1 MEIAIGTF
9 DIHIDTVDS
18 DLHLLRSR
26 QILDWYVK
34 KAVQAKPKHPG
45 FFRRIEVKGQ
55 NFRRR
60 NSEQWSKQPAKDIV

>member
-34 KAVQAKPKHPG
+34 KAVQAKPKHPR
-45 FFRRIEVKGQ
+45 FFRTIEVKGQ